1 MELHSLSSRY
11 TVRRLDEADI
21 DLLFELMCKN
31 VLFYQYHPPFVTRE
45 SILADMKALPPRKCA
60 ADKYYIGFF
69 EAQTLVA
76 VMDLIL
82 AYPEPDIAW
91 IGFFMTDVRFQGRGI
106 GSAIIREVCAGLRA
120 AGYPRVRLG
129 VDRGNPQSYA
139 FWTKNHFHKLGEA
152 EYLLMELI

>member
-11 TVRRLDEADI
+11 TVRALGEADVDAI
-21 DLLFELMCKN
+21 YELTRKN
-31 VLFYQYHPPFVTRE
+31 VLFYQYHPPLVTRE
-45 SILADMKALPPRKCA
+45 SILADMKALPPRKRA
-60 ADKYYIGFF
+60 ADKYYLGFF

-82 AYPEPDIAW
+82 AYPEADIAW
-91 IGFFMTDVRFQGRGI
+91 IGFFMTDVQYQGRGV
-106 GSAIIREVCAGLRA
+106 GSAIIREVCACLRA

-139 FWTKNHFHKLGEA
+139 FWTKNHFRKLGEA
-152 EYLLMELI
+152 EYLLMELS